1 VADIE
6 DEVRPMA
13 FMRMMGADSVAYH
26 RETVIERSD
35 DHPGVALSYYT
46 DRGES
51 PLTWGGVGAARLGLV
66 GHVRPEHYEDM
77 FGPGGARDPITGQGL
92 TATKRPGMELVVS
105 AHKSV
110 AELGVIG
117 RVEDMHALLDAET
130 AGTMA
135 YLDALTQQ
143 AGGRRGRAATVSET
157 SGLVY
162 ASTRHAT
169 SRAGDPCP
177 HDHVLIANAVE
188 MLDARGGWKAP
199 DTTTWREHMHAATA
213 YGRICAAKVAVD
225 LGYGIVPDHGPSGR
239 LGHWAIAGI
248 PDEAMTLHSKRS
260 AEIDDEMVRVGFDS
274 YRARGHAARNSRT
287 DKRHQPVEDLMRL
300 WRSELT
306 EIGLTADDMSHA
318 VADSQ
323 HVRITHD
330 LTAEDVQAL
339 AIDLLGPE
347 GRLAA
352 QKVFSRRDVV
362 VAAAPHLFGLDP
374 GVLGHVVDRVLAD
387 PAAIPLV
394 GVRGAK
400 QRAYVPACVLAAEQA
415 IAAVVEAG
423 RTRLDAAHISD
434 TDANQAM
441 IETQRA
447 LGGILLTKGQQAAV
461 SGICTS
467 GHGVDLVLGV
477 AGAGK
482 TTALNAVRLGFE
494 DAGYTVVGTATS
506 GQAARTLGRDA
517 GIETSSTLASL
528 LWRLDHRRTQL
539 DANTVVIL
547 DEAGM
552 TDDTDLLRLL
562 TVAGDAGAKVVMV
575 GDDRQLG
582 AVGPGG
588 GLGALIERHE
598 PGVWALDQNVRQA
611 DPTERVALDE
621 LRAGA
626 VDAAVDWMVGHGRIV
641 TAPDRAEVIGAVVDA
656 WIADVDAGRDTMM
669 LAWQRRNVD
678 SLNEVGREAFADRGL
693 LTGPELKAP
702 GGRRYQAGDRIVTLA
717 PGARGEI
724 VTSER
729 GTIASVD
736 VEDGSMRARMDDG
749 RLQHFPKE
757 LTARDHMAHG
767 YAITVHRSQG
777 ATVDTAHRLED
788 GGGRELAYVSMSR
801 ARNRSTVYVIAD
813 DADLAAHDLG
823 REWSVERRQRWAIDT
838 GTPVTDPVDIERD
851 PLIAPTVRHALSHAR
866 LEAERAAIEAT
877 IPTDVSIELRETRA
891 ALAEVRQSL
900 VDLEAGTGE
909 WRDTKVGDVA
919 RVSRDLEQRRKGAS
933 WRVKSTHGKEHR
945 TAKRSLRDLDSRID
959 QASVRFEALA
969 EPHRESLG
977 STITSLEIAVA
988 DLEQGAIE
996 RNDWLAVHPETARR
1010 LDRVEGELV
1019 DAGRWLDTERNEL
1032 DGVVPAV
1039 PGRVPRTHTRELL
1052 DHLPAPEPQ
1061 AVPWWGANDRGG
1073 EIGLG
1078 L

>member
-1 VADIE
+1 
-6 DEVRPMA
+6 MA

-26 RETVIERSD
+26 RETVIERGD

-51 PLTWGGVGAARLGLV
+51 PLKWGGTGAARLGLV

-117 RVEDMHALLDAET
+117 RVEDMHAILDAET

-157 SGLVY
+157 SGIVY

-199 DTTTWREHMHAATA
+199 DTTTWREHLHAATA
-213 YGRICAAKVAVD
+213 YGRLCAAKVAVD

-287 DKRHQPVEDLMRL
+287 TKRHESVEDLMRL

-306 EIGLTADDMSHA
+306 EIGITIDDMARA
-318 VADSQ
+318 VDEAHD
-323 HVRITHD
+323 VRITEE
-330 LTAEDVQAL
+330 LTAADVQAL
-339 AIDLLGPE
+339 VVDLLGPD

-362 VAAAPHLFGLDP
+362 VAAAPQLFGLDQTE
-374 GVLGHVVDRVLAD
+374 LGHVVDRVLAD
-387 PAAIPLV
+387 PLAIPLV

-423 RTRLDAAHISD
+423 RLRVDAAHISD
-434 TDANQAM
+434 ADANQAM
-441 IETQRA
+441 ILTQRA
-447 LGGILLTKGQQAAV
+447 LGGILLTKGQQRAV

-482 TTALNAVRLGFE
+482 TTALNAVRLAFE

-539 DANTVVIL
+539 DANTLVIL

-562 TVAGDAGAKVVMV
+562 TAAEDAGAKVVMV

-598 PGVWALDQNVRQA
+598 PGVWVLDQNVRQV
-611 DPTERVALDE
+611 DPTERAALDE
-621 LRAGA
+621 LRAGS

-641 TAPDRAEVIGAVVDA
+641 TAPDRAEAIGAVVDA
-656 WIADVDAGRDTMM
+656 WIADVDGGLDTMM
-669 LAWQRRNVD
+669 LAWRRANVD
-678 SLNEVGREAFADRGL
+678 GLNEVAREAFTDRGL
-693 LTGPELKAP
+693 LNGAELKAP
-702 GGRRYQAGDRIVTLA
+702 GGRRYQAGDRVVTLA

-729 GTIASVD
+729 GTITSVD

-749 RLQHFPKE
+749 RLQHFPRE
-757 LTARDHMAHG
+757 LTGRDHMAHG

-777 ATVDTAHRLED
+777 ATVDSAHRLED

-801 ARNRSTVYVIAD
+801 ARDRSTVYVIAD
-813 DADLAAHDLG
+813 DADLAAEDL
-823 REWSVERRQRWAIDT
+823 RRDWSAERRQRWAIDT
-838 GTPVTDPVDIERD
+838 GTPVTDPIDIEHD
-851 PLIAPTVRHALSHAR
+851 PLIAPPVRYALSYAR

-877 IPTDVSIELRETRA
+877 IPADVSAELCETRA
-891 ALAEVRQSL
+891 AVAEVRRSL
-900 VDLEAGTGE
+900 VDLEGGAVE
-909 WRDTKVGDVA
+909 WRNSKLGDIA
-919 RVSRDLEQRRKGAS
+919 RVTRDLEQRRKGAS
-933 WRVKSTHGKEHR
+933 WRVDVTHGKDHR
-945 TAKRSLRDLDSRID
+945 AAKRTLRDLDSKID
-959 QASVRFEALA
+959 QATARFDALA
-969 EPHRESLG
+969 DPHRESLG
-977 STITSLEIAVA
+977 STLSSLESDVV
-988 DLEQGAIE
+988 DLEE
-996 RNDWLAVHPETARR
+996 RATERTDWLADHPETARR
-1010 LDRVEGELV
+1010 LDRVEGELAEV
-1019 DAGRWLDTERNEL
+1019 GQWLSAERDRL
-1032 DGVVPAV
+1032 DGIIPAA
-1039 PGRVPRTHTRELL
+1039 PGREFLPAHTRELL
-1052 DHLPAPEPQ
+1052 DHLPAPEPL
-1061 AVPWWGANDRGG
+1061 AGPWWQSTERDVG
-1073 EIGLG
+1073 IGLD